1 MMNERGVGSP
11 LVVWCVAVVLA
22 VVRVLGR
29 GGSRGDSGAVWWG

>member
-11 LVVWCVAVVLA
+11 LVVWCVGVVLA

-29 GGSRGDSGAVWWG
+29 AWQPWC